1 MKHCIVLV
9 VLALTVVGC
18 AAKSSSLAVRLPNG
32 NIGAIVKC
40 KHKAECFNLAT
51 IICASP
57 YQVLEANDTPTNDFH
72 SSYESVEYVVE
83 CWADPKVANNE

>member
-1 MKHCIVLV
+1 MRYLV
-9 VLALTVVGC
+9 MLAVLALAATGC
-18 AAKSSSLAVRLPNG
+18 ATKSSSLAVRLPNG

-57 YQVLEANDTPTNDFH
+57 YQVLEANDEATNDFH
-72 SSYESVEYVVE
+72 SSYERVEYVVE
-83 CWADPKVANNE
+83 CWTDPKVSE